1 MAPAAENGPGVALG
15 GQARLPLPASPV
27 TRRSL
32 LPWLTRTMDRL
43 LPPLLRDAAPDLLL
57 RARFLVAVALIS
69 LVPTL
74 MVLVVALSM
83 GWHQILLPTAVRAGL
98 LAAAVILVWRRGRI
112 ELPGHMLLGAEL
124 AYLLWG
130 AYDTRALFPLMA
142 LSVLPM
148 AALLLCG
155 RRAGWAWLLV
165 TCALSVGMALAFDI
179 RAVGMASMG
188 PALMAPVQLV
198 VVVFVLGWIY
208 DVLKQRAL
216 HELEEQRLQALASER
231 RFHESE
237 RRALEAE
244 HARAQA
250 QARAEIEESFR
261 MVSLGTLSA
270 GVAHEINNPLA
281 FVMANVQFLGDM
293 LRDLEHLLPVAQRAE
308 LREIFADTSDG
319 LARIRR
325 IVRDLSTFSRAGE
338 RDEPAQGKQLD
349 PGEPPDG
356 DGGAV
361 DVRTV
366 VEAAVNLVQSHLGQ
380 HARLV
385 RDYQPVPAVA
395 ASKPQLAQVFL
406 NLLIN
411 AAQAVAGAARDAG
424 EIVVRTGTDEQGRA
438 FVEVRDTGVGI
449 PAEHLPRLF
458 DPFFTTRPQGE
469 GMGLGLSICHGIVAQ
484 LGGEVTVD
492 SEVGRGSTF
501 RVALPASTLAM
512 PTSGVQVALPR
523 ARAASAPG
531 QEAVL
536 RILVVDDEA
545 AVGRVMARMLG
556 GHEVHVAVSGRD
568 VMALL
573 DHDSDFDVIFCDLM
587 MAGVS
592 GMDLFTHVTRV
603 QPALVERF
611 VFITAGAFTPSAQAF
626 AGEHAHACLTK
637 PLDEQAVQA
646 QLARVLARAP
656 ADRRAAR

>member
-1 MAPAAENGPGVALG
+1 MALAGLDSTS
-15 GQARLPLPASPV
+15 LPAPPV
-27 TRRSL
+27 ARRGL
-32 LPWLTRTMDRL
+32 LPWLTRTIDRL
-43 LPPLLRDAAPDLLL
+43 LPPVLRDAAPDMLL
-57 RARFLVAVALIS
+57 RARFLAATALIS

-74 MVLVVALSM
+74 MVLVVALVM
-83 GWHQILLPTAVRAGL
+83 GWHRILAPTAVRVAL
-98 LAAAVILVWRRGRI
+98 LATAGRLLWRRGRI
-112 ELPGHMLLGAEL
+112 ELPGHMMLGAEL
-124 AYLLWG
+124 VYLLCG

-165 TCALSVGMALAFDI
+165 TCALSVGMVLVFDI
-179 RAVGMASMG
+179 RVIGVESLG

-198 VVVFVLGWIY
+198 VMVFVLGWIY

-216 HELEEQRLQALASER
+216 QELEQQRLQALDSER
-231 RFHESE
+231 RIHESE

-250 QARAEIEESFR
+250 QARAQIEESFR

-281 FVMANVQFLGDM
+281 IVMANVQFLGDM
-293 LRDLEHLLPVAQRAE
+293 LRDLEHLLPVGQRSE
-308 LREIFADTSDG
+308 MREIFADTSDG
-319 LARIRR
+319 LSRIRR
-325 IVRDLSTFSRAGE
+325 IVRDLSTFSRGGE
-338 RDEPAQGKQLD
+338 RDKQDAGQAQDGAEPA
-349 PGEPPDG
+349 
-356 DGGAV
+356 GGSAV

-366 VEAAVNLVQSHLGQ
+366 VEAAVNLAQSHLGQ
-380 HARLV
+380 HARV
-385 RDYQPVPAVA
+385 SRDYQPVPPVE

-411 AAQAVAGAARDAG
+411 AAQAIPAGSRDTS
-424 EIVVRTGTDEQGRA
+424 EIVVRTGTDDLGRA

-484 LGGEVTVD
+484 LGGEITVE

-512 PTSGVQVALPR
+512 PTTGVQVALPR
-523 ARAASAPG
+523 ARTASVSGHEP
-531 QEAVL
+531 VL

-573 DHDSDFDVIFCDLM
+573 DHDGDFDVIFCDLM

-592 GMDLFTHVTRV
+592 GMDLYTHVMRV
-603 QPALVERF
+603 HPALVERF

-626 AGEHAHACLTK
+626 VAEHKHACLAK
-637 PLDEQAVQA
+637 PLDEQAVHA
-646 QLARVLARAP
+646 QLARVQAETRA
-656 ADRRAAR
+656 DKRAVR